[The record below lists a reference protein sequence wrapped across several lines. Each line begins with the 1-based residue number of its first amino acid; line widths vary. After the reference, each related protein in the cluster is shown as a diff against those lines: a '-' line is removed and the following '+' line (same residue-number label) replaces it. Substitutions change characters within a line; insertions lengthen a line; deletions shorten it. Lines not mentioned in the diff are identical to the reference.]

1 MTDIRSMET
10 RISDSL
16 ITRRAPA
23 LLATLFSAIA
33 LLLTAI
39 GTYGI
44 LSYAVAQRRREI
56 GVRMALGARP
66 QQIRGQFLALGLRLL
81 ATGTMLGVAG
91 AWVTGRAMRNL
102 LFHVPPFHVA
112 TLAGTACIIGLVSL
126 VACLAP
132 AHQAA
137 LISPTEALADE

>member
-1 MTDIRSMET
+1 MET

-16 ITRRAPA
+16 ITRSAPA

-39 GTYGI
+39 GAYGI
-44 LSYAVAQRRREI
+44 LSYAVSQRRREI

-66 QQIRGQFLALGLRLL
+66 QQIRAQFLAQGLRLL
-81 ATGTMLGVAG
+81 AAGTMLGVAG
-91 AWVTGRAMRNL
+91 AWVTGRAMRTL
-102 LFHVPPFHVA
+102 LFHVPAFHVA
-112 TLAGTACIIGLVSL
+112 TLAGTACIISLVSL

-132 AHQAA
+132 AHRAA
-137 LISPTEALADE
+137 RISPTEALADE